1 MARNF
6 AAEARVK
13 FPAPNPPAPDNYS
26 PGGYTRAM
34 GEYEMARDAVLAKRE
49 RWVSRQEAEER
60 ERELEEERERERE
73 MEAERERERE
83 KKEAEERRASACQVA
98 RSSVRALAADPK
110 TCIRCARLG
119 KLLVIF
125 VVFPWV
131 GIG

>member
-6 AAEARVK
+6 AAEARAK
-13 FPAPNPPAPDNYS
+13 FPAPNPPTPDNYS
-26 PGGYTRAM
+26 PGGYTCAM
-34 GEYEMARDAVLAKRE
+34 GEYEAARDAVLAERE

-73 MEAERERERE
+73 MEAEREKE

-98 RSSVRALAADPK
+98 RSLVRALAADPE

-119 KLLVIF
+119 RLS
-125 VVFPWV
+125 VVFT
-131 GIG
+131 